1 MCVGG
6 GRTSEWSAAA
16 QKGGEKKERG
26 TSNDDVFVNAREKA
40 REVEPEKQLN
50 YMYFFEGRKGQN
62 HVHVYSITDCCK
74 RLCEGIVLDSHTE

>member
-50 YMYFFEGRKGQN
+50 YMYFF
-62 HVHVYSITDCCK
+62 
-74 RLCEGIVLDSHTE
+74 